1 MHDYDRHTGVNKMTV
16 NTMNDRADFGARFI
30 AIAIDGFVLGLI
42 AALLFGAGREAG
54 GIVGFIVGLVYNWYF
69 WTRQD
74 GQTPGKRIMNL
85 RVVKTDGS
93 AISDTDAMVRYI
105 GYYLNT
111 ALLMIGWLW
120 ALFDER
126 GQGLHDKI
134 ASTMVVR
141 A

>member
-1 MHDYDRHTGVNKMTV
+1 MHEYDRHVGVNEMTV
-16 NTMNDRADFGARFI
+16 QTMHDRADFGARFI
-30 AIAIDGFVLGLI
+30 AIAIDTFVLGLI
-42 AALLFGAGREAG
+42 TALLFSVGREAG
-54 GIVGFIVGLVYNWYF
+54 GIAGFVVGLVYNWYF

-74 GQTPGKRIMNL
+74 GQTPGKRIMHL

-105 GYYLNT
+105 GYYINT
-111 ALLMIGWLW
+111 AVVMLGWLW
-120 ALFDER
+120 ALVDER